1 MLTDFKVPKPHESL
15 HHIPL
20 TVGSFLLLFYF
31 FVNICN
37 YFHILEL
44 LGFSTPWNEYGGHN
58 CTGGKQRDHSGLHWS
73 WWVPSSGGILWVV
86 LTLKFSRIKTR
97 QDKNQ
102 NQLYHFGPNIKQEFI
117 K

>member
-44 LGFSTPWNEYGGHN
+44 LGFSTP
-58 CTGGKQRDHSGLHWS
+58 
-73 WWVPSSGGILWVV
+73 
-86 LTLKFSRIKTR
+86 
-97 QDKNQ
+97 
-102 NQLYHFGPNIKQEFI
+102 
-117 K
+117 